1 MNYSHQHG
9 NYGQYGDQYSTQYYQ
24 QHNMPEAFQQV
35 EVVIQQPRY
44 PQPSPTQNAHC
55 LPPPQSHPGVVFH
68 GPPDPQFNHFLSP
81 SPPQQANVENV
92 PPPNLLQ
99 AQGSVQAVAKLP
111 TSTDEPSLD
120 YQLLLLSLADEY
132 LAAAHSHGMLAA
144 LAKREASAEQY
155 YKLVAT
161 ALGCIESVLKNW
173 RLQPLKEA
181 QIRLRYAQIL
191 FEETENDLDAE
202 TTLSKGIELCERNK
216 LLAIKYT
223 MQMLL
228 ARVLHR
234 SNPKAALKSIDG
246 MIEDAEAYRHTAY
259 EYAFR
264 FLRATSSIS
273 TASQQDLHSS
283 INQLQKIGATARQQG
298 DYVIFAFAA
307 VMESLVHLQSPA
319 LDAVDSAQR
328 ALASARQ
335 LQLNPEIANSPQ
347 MLIMMEFVDLCCSL
361 QETNLDQISRKL
373 LNMQQT
379 MDQIVDDL
387 NWQEDGMLYLPVSK
401 RSVNG
406 VQLSNS
412 GLVSER
418 NGKPV
423 LAAKW
428 LVKGDVYALGY
439 LLSTVSV
446 AHKNASDGHKAEK
459 FLEEGL
465 RLVRTN
471 LGSTETVPG
480 SLASSIE
487 RSTWRR
493 TLECQFLL
501 EKVFLLCSRSDW
513 ASARTAL
520 AEADLIGHDLGIRYP
535 PELNCIARYLDGA
548 IHQGTGDLA
557 TALSIFQSATFAIPP
572 TTNKTSRND
581 IKRDTSLLAALNAI
595 LIIHLPSHPSH
606 HLLQPLLAKIT
617 PFLQNN
623 NTTTTTSSP
632 LLQSAH
638 SLIVSILTG
647 LSPNEGSSDPFSETS
662 TPILR
667 TKQYLGAALATA
679 RKIGNAQIISLSLA
693 MMTDKFFRGVVGDQA
708 EKSARASSAM
718 ARKSGNTL
726 WTSVCDG
733 MLANSLT
740 IQGKRTEAEK
750 SRDDALRMA
759 ESLPVGLQ
767 RTEA

>member
-1 MNYSHQHG
+1 MDYNNQHE
-9 NYGQYGDQYSTQYYQ
+9 NYGQYGGQYPIQYYQ
-24 QHNMPEAFQQV
+24 QHNMPGAFQRV

-44 PQPSPTQNAHC
+44 LQPSPTQNAHG
-55 LPPPQSHPGVVFH
+55 LQPPQSHPGGVFN
-68 GPPDPQFNHFLSP
+68 GAPGPQFNHYLSTNP
-81 SPPQQANVENV
+81 HQQANIENV
-92 PPPNLLQ
+92 PPPNLPQ
-99 AQGSVQAVAKLP
+99 IQGSAKAVAKP
-111 TSTDEPSLD
+111 QTPTDEPPLD

-132 LAAAHSHGMLAA
+132 LAAAHSHGMLVA
-144 LAKREASAEQY
+144 LAKREASADQY

-161 ALGCIESVLKNW
+161 ALGCIESILKNW

-181 QIRLRYAQIL
+181 QLRLRYVQIL

-202 TTLSKGIELCERNK
+202 TALSKGIELCERNK
-216 LLAIKYT
+216 LLAVKYT

-273 TASQQDLHSS
+273 TVSQQDIHSS
-283 INQLQKIGATARQQG
+283 VSQLQKIGAAARQQG

-307 VMESLVHLQSPA
+307 VMESLVHLQSPT

-335 LQLNPEIANSPQ
+335 LQLNPEIASSPQ

-361 QETNLDQISRKL
+361 QDTNLDQISRKL

-387 NWQEDGMLYLPVSK
+387 NWQEDGMLYLPISK

-412 GLVSER
+412 GLISER

-423 LAAKW
+423 LAMKW
-428 LVKGDVYALGY
+428 LLKGDVYALGY

-471 LGSTETVPG
+471 LSPTETVPG

-501 EKVFLLCSRSDW
+501 EKAFLFCSRSDW
-513 ASARTAL
+513 ASARAAL
-520 AEADLIGHDLGIRYP
+520 DEVDLIGHDLGIQYL

-548 IHQGTGDLA
+548 IYQGTGDLA

-572 TTNKTSRND
+572 TTSKTSRND

-595 LIIHLPSHPSH
+595 LIIHLPSRPSH

-623 NTTTTTSSP
+623 TTTSP

-638 SLIVSILTG
+638 SFIVSILTG
-647 LSPNEGSSDPFSETS
+647 LSPNEGTSDPFSETS

-667 TKQYLGAALATA
+667 TKQYLGVALATA
-679 RKIGNAQIISLSLA
+679 RKIGNAQITSLSLA
-693 MMTDKFFRGVVGDQA
+693 MMTDKFFKGVVGDQA

-718 ARKSGNTL
+718 ARKSGNAL

-733 MLANSLT
+733 MLASSLM
-740 IQGKRTEAEK
+740 IQGKRVEAEK

-767 RTEA
+767 RRVEA